1 MPVSPSGTRTT
12 STAALGEG
20 SSLSFTGSSTT
31 VGQSAEGVSGPV
43 SEYPE
48 LDVLVDEIRRRSDA
62 AFADLYRLTGNH
74 LASFAFSMLRDRRLA
89 EDAVQ
94 QAFLELVRSAHTIKG
109 DGRSLRAWL
118 FRSVRFTCLDEI
130 RRRSRHP
137 ESLTATTPDTVVSP
151 AGVEIP
157 EIDPGLERALDQ
169 LSDRQR
175 TLIALRHVVGLS
187 GEEVASVMEMTRP
200 AAYAATARAEKRLRK
215 LLLAVESDGDVAS
228 STKKRVE
235 DHR

>member
-1 MPVSPSGTRTT
+1 V
-12 STAALGEG
+12 
-20 SSLSFTGSSTT
+20 
-31 VGQSAEGVSGPV
+31 VGPV

-48 LDVLVDEIRRRSDA
+48 LDALVDDIRRRSDA
-62 AFADLYRLTGNH
+62 AFSDLYRLTSDS

-109 DGRSLRAWL
+109 DGRSIRAWL

-137 ESLTATTPDTVVSP
+137 ESLTATTPDTAVLP
-151 AGVEIP
+151 DGIEIP
-157 EIDPGLERALDQ
+157 EMDPDLEDALGQ
-169 LSDRQR
+169 LTDRHR

-187 GEEVASVMEMTRP
+187 GEEIATVMEMTRP
-200 AAYAATARAEKRLRK
+200 AAYAATARAERRLRNI
-215 LLLAVESDGDVAS
+215 LLTVESRDESAS
-228 STKKRVE
+228 STTKRIE

>member
-1 MPVSPSGTRTT
+1 MPLSPSGTWPARIPPV
-12 STAALGEG
+12 GEG
-20 SSLSFTGSSTT
+20 SSISFTGSSAT
-31 VGQSAEGVSGPV
+31 VEQSAEGVSDPV

-48 LDVLVDEIRRRSDA
+48 LDALVDDVRRRSDA
-62 AFADLYRLTGNH
+62 AFTELHRLTANH

-94 QAFLELVRSAHTIKG
+94 QAFLELVRSAHSFKG

-137 ESLTATTPDTVVSP
+137 ESLTASMPDAAVSP
-151 AGVEIP
+151 TGTDNT
-157 EIDPGLERALDQ
+157 EIDPDLEEALAQ

-200 AAYAATARAEKRLRK
+200 AAYAATARAEKRLRN
-215 LLLAVESDGDVAS
+215 LLLAVESDAKVAS
-228 STKKRVE
+228 QPQKRVE

>member
-1 MPVSPSGTRTT
+1 M
-12 STAALGEG
+12 
-20 SSLSFTGSSTT
+20 
-31 VGQSAEGVSGPV
+31 

-48 LDVLVDEIRRRSDA
+48 LDALVDDIRRRSDA
-62 AFADLYRLTGNH
+62 AFADLYRLTANH

-94 QAFLELVRSAHTIKG
+94 QAFLELVRSASGFKG

-137 ESLTATTPDTVVSP
+137 ESLTATTPEVVESREDFE
-151 AGVEIP
+151 AS
-157 EIDPGLERALDQ
+157 EIDPDLEQALAQ

-187 GEEVASVMEMTRP
+187 GEEIASVMEMTRP
-200 AAYAATARAEKRLRK
+200 AAYAATARAEKRLRN
-215 LLLAVESDGDVAS
+215 LLLAVESGEQMAS
-228 STKKRVE
+228 PHQKRIE